1 MSEPKAT
8 PPSTEFTANEAA
20 LVAALSEIERHVAAD
35 GLGQPARLFALVRT
49 DELIAA
55 EPSLA
60 AHLDARLPDSL
71 TSIEQEDFHAGADLA
86 TALGRLSWP
95 STVTGCAM
103 AVERLF
109 LPSALEVEI
118 PHDDAAAE
126 RFVAEHPQREE
137 VRVVVGVLRDGTRH
151 GLARLASNPD
161 ELLAAP
167 DLVPGLA
174 QSLATTLS

>member
-1 MSEPKAT
+1 MSPG
-8 PPSTEFTANEAA
+8 EAA
-20 LVAALSEIERHVAAD
+20 LVAALSEIERHVAS
-35 GLGQPARLFALVRT
+35 GGPGQPARLFALVRT

-71 TSIEQEDFHAGADLA
+71 SAIEQEDFHAGPELLGGLA
-86 TALGRLSWP
+86 RLSWP
-95 STVTGCAM
+95 PTVTGCAV

-109 LPSALEVEI
+109 LPSTYEGQLPSDPNE
-118 PHDDAAAE
+118 AE
-126 RFVAEHPQREE
+126 RFVSEHPNREE

-151 GLARLASNPD
+151 GLARLESNPED
-161 ELLAAP
+161 LLAAP

-174 QSLATTLS
+174 HALATTLE